1 MFLAAGAGGLTP
13 TYSCTR
19 RLVIWFGGIGG
30 AGTGFSNNNLIIFFN
45 SCISMSAL
53 SKSMRR

>member
-13 TYSCTR
+13 TSSCAR
-19 RLVIWFGGIGG
+19 QLAIWFGGIGG
-30 AGTGFSNNNLIIFFN
+30 TGKGFSH